1 MAIKL
6 DIVRPISLVEKAL
19 KSGYLYKDVEFDLS
33 TTFTDNRELA
43 KVNEKDDLASL
54 YDVKAVVNSL
64 KNILTTSPGEK
75 LLNPTFGL
83 DLRDYLFEQVSI
95 PKGYFIGED
104 IFRGIVNQEPRID
117 INRIDILVDED
128 EQQYVINLNISIP
141 SLNAYSISLKGVLN
155 NDGYTFA

>member
-6 DIVRPISLVEKAL
+6 DIVKPTTAVERAL
-19 KSGYLYKDVEFDLS
+19 KLGYLYKDVEFDLK
-33 TTFTDNRELA
+33 TTFTNNKELA
-43 KVNEKDDLASL
+43 KVEEKDDLASL
-54 YDVKAVVNSL
+54 YDIKAVVNSL

-104 IFRGIVNQEPRID
+104 IFKGLVTQEPRVEV
-117 INRIDILVDED
+117 NRVDVLVDED
-128 EQQYVINLNISIP
+128 EQQYVINLNISVP
-141 SLNAYSISLKGVLN
+141 SLNAYDISLKGILN

>member
-6 DIVRPISLVEKAL
+6 DIVKPTTSVERAL
-19 KSGYLYKDVEFDLS
+19 KSGYLYKDVEFDLK
-33 TTFTDNRELA
+33 TTFTDNKELA
-43 KVNEKDDLASL
+43 KVEEKDDLAAL
-54 YDVKAVVNSL
+54 YDLRAVVISL

-75 LLNPTFGL
+75 LLNPIFGL

-104 IFRGIVNQEPRID
+104 IFKGLITQEPRVVV
-117 INRIDILVDED
+117 NRVDVLVDED
-128 EQQYVINLNISIP
+128 EQQYVINLNISVP
-141 SLNAYSISLKGVLN
+141 SLNANGISLKGVLN